1 MLSVC
6 MMLLYSGT
14 ECHTE
19 CRDYVLVEA
28 GES

>member
-1 MLSVC
+1 